1 MDQHLADQVASL
13 LESTAALHRTLT
25 HVVSQLPAHHS
36 QLPSSSDLNLTTPA
50 SAQASILAPGVPIP
64 SRGWQ
69 KNHSPRQ
76 RVVADTKARLEKDGW
91 PDCEDTDVHAARLS
105 EAMLR
110 MGMEDMDN
118 FATEAS
124 RLNCSNMA
132 ISATLVSAIVATF
145 MSETYSNTE
154 SMHMQVV
161 NGLWFLSLFLSL
173 ATATLCFTS
182 PDPHSFT
189 YSQRM
194 VNLVNL
200 PRTPGSL
207 AFIPPYSH
215 STQVSLDAPVHIF
228 ILRGPFGPD
237 VEREYDG
244 CMRGSFCGCRI
255 IYPLL
260 RLRDRSVPAVR
271 PIIRHQRIRRQ
282 RLSGAEGADLDP
294 IYAWHTPLYQLHLH
308 LWGQPDAK
316 PDSKVV
322 YPKRKPPQV
331 LGPIPQRP
339 ELLRGD
345 VLDSEKTLTLAL
357 ETATVNKGVNAGQ
370 TLSPSSIRETSQPGS
385 SQSKQQGSS
394 QFKQQGTSQFKQRG
408 SSPLRDRSPLSV
420 CSQPPPGVE
429 SPDPQATSRVG
440 TPLSMMSAADF
451 VDPEV
456 EHQRKL
462 RATRLKRLTEFDIL
476 RPVRS
481 TSARASDV

>member
-118 FATEAS
+118 FATEA
-124 RLNCSNMA
+124 
-132 ISATLVSAIVATF
+132 TLVSAIVATF

-173 ATATLCFTS
+173 ATATLCMLVSEWLTWSTSQELRDLSLLYRLIRTALRSLLMHLSIFLFFAGLLVLMWNESTMAVCVVPSVAVGLFTLYYVSATVRS
-182 PDPHSFT
+182 PLFALLFDIKEFDDNDFRGLRVQIWTPFT
-189 YSQRM
+189 
-194 VNLVNL
+194 LG
-200 PRTPGSL
+200 THH
-207 AFIPPYSH
+207 FINY
-215 STQVSLDAPVHIF
+215 IF
-228 ILRGPFGPD
+228 IFG
-237 VEREYDG
+237 
-244 CMRGSFCGCRI
+244 
-255 IYPLL
+255 
-260 RLRDRSVPAVR
+260 
-271 PIIRHQRIRRQ
+271 
-282 RLSGAEGADLDP
+282 
-294 IYAWHTPLYQLHLH
+294 
-308 LWGQPDAK
+308 
-316 PDSKVV
+316 
-322 YPKRKPPQV
+322 PQV